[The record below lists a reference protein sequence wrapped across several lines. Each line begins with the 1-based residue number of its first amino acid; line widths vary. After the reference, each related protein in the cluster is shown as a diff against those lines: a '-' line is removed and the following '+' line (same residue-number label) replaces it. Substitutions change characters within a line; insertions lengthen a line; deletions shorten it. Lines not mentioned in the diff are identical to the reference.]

1 MPVWA
6 GWCPLLQ
13 PAVARF
19 PWQRMREK
27 QEVHILLLP
36 LRCVPRASLRQ
47 EVPGLLGEGLHT
59 HCNRAIPI
67 APSVVTTTVAR
78 STCLDRWR
86 ACIAGAD
93 GMACIAGAD
102 GRACAAGVDGTACTA
117 GVDGRACT
125 AGADGRAC
133 TAGADGRA
141 CEAGACAAA
150 AGGCCTVDLRG
161 FTSVC
166 GCSCSSSSSGCLA
179 AAVPRPGAAP
189 EPLVGP
195 VASQQQLA
203 VLPCVTQEVQPKTC

>member
-19 PWQRMREK
+19 LWQRMREK

-86 ACIAGAD
+86 ACTAGA
-93 GMACIAGAD
+93 
-102 GRACAAGVDGTACTA
+102 
-117 GVDGRACT
+117 DGRACT

-133 TAGADGRA
+133 TAGADGRACIAGADGRA

-179 AAVPRPGAAP
+179 AAVPRPGAPP

>member
-78 STCLDRWR
+78 STCLDQW
-86 ACIAGAD
+86 
-93 GMACIAGAD
+93 
-102 GRACAAGVDGTACTA
+102 
-117 GVDGRACT
+117 
-125 AGADGRAC
+125 RAC

-179 AAVPRPGAAP
+179 AAVPRPGAPP

>member
-1 MPVWA
+1 MYLLAECQFGPVGA
-6 GWCPLLQ
+6 PCSNQLSLASLGSGCGRSRRYIYSFCLF
-13 PAVARF
+13 VR
-19 PWQRMREK
+19 
-27 QEVHILLLP
+27 
-36 LRCVPRASLRQ
+36 VPRASLRQ

-78 STCLDRWR
+78 STCLDRW
-86 ACIAGAD
+86 
-93 GMACIAGAD
+93 
-102 GRACAAGVDGTACTA
+102 
-117 GVDGRACT
+117 RACT

-179 AAVPRPGAAP
+179 AAVPRPGAPP